1 MNDID
6 TARLIA
12 YHDSMCSPG
21 CGEDISTYPIPP
33 DEWEPLQQRRVFE
46 DRHADVLDQT

>member
-1 MNDID
+1 MNNID

-12 YHDSMCSPG
+12 YHDSVCFPS

-33 DEWEPLQQRRVFE
+33 DGWEPP
-46 DRHADVLDQT
+46 DHAPRHPRAQKPKREIP